1 MDTSLDMIKNNP
13 EVFAA
18 LVAALG
24 IAGGILGNWIS
35 AKVQATGGRAQAAA
49 AVDAA
54 RIATEAQRLA
64 TLREDRKIQI
74 AAFVRL
80 AREVLTH
87 TEFMFVEE
95 GRLEPAKT
103 GWEELMQLEG
113 QLELVAP
120 DSVLDQVR
128 RVVDAVGKSMELAI
142 LRAPAAR
149 ARRKLS
155 RVHPGDSAYEAAR
168 RAWNCLEELRE
179 AYAAGDGNTGEQNAF
194 HSAAVSALA
203 AIETFTAAERQALV
217 FDATLPPA
225 DEAQNEIATLRNTA
239 VRNLVAYARVA
250 LGADES

>member
-54 RIATEAQRLA
+54 RIATEAQRMA
-64 TLREDRKIQI
+64 ALRKDRKIQI

-87 TEFMFVEE
+87 TEFTFVEE

-120 DSVLDQVR
+120 DSGRPTGIDKQHHQVSS
-128 RVVDAVGKSMELAI
+128 GL
-142 LRAPAAR
+142 L
-149 ARRKLS
+149 
-155 RVHPGDSAYEAAR
+155 
-168 RAWNCLEELRE
+168 
-179 AYAAGDGNTGEQNAF
+179 
-194 HSAAVSALA
+194 
-203 AIETFTAAERQALV
+203 
-217 FDATLPPA
+217 
-225 DEAQNEIATLRNTA
+225 
-239 VRNLVAYARVA
+239 
-250 LGADES
+250 